1 MTLKAR
7 ILDLK
12 CRRPIIVVNEAD
24 AKRLGVIP
32 GTQVKIFDSTRPVPA
47 TVYVSGTMIGQGY
60 VGLSPEAAERLGVE
74 DGDRVRVTPMPPP
87 DSLPHL
93 HRRLRGERLSELEIK
108 SIITDIVEGSY
119 DEAGIA
125 AFLVSQLVYGLS
137 EEELT
142 ALVKA
147 MVETGETL
155 AFEELVYDEHSIGGV
170 PGNSKVAL
178 LAVPIVAS
186 TGLLI
191 PKTSSRAITSPAGT
205 ADTMEVLAKVEFEP
219 EELKE
224 IARRVRGT
232 LVWGGR
238 LNLAPAD
245 DILVQVE
252 RKLHIDPYPQMVA
265 SILSKKVAMGV
276 SRLVIDIPVGKGAK
290 IESISAAERLAAMFI
305 TQGGRLSMNIKVAM
319 TYGGQPIGHTIGPAL
334 EAREALETHIAG
346 KGSLSLIEKATTI
359 AGLVLEMA
367 GKTPQGSGRDLAYQL
382 LRSGKAYEKF
392 REIIEAQGGDPEVK
406 PEDISVGKYK
416 FTMTSHTDGA
426 VTHVDNAALTLI
438 AKAAGAPEDKT
449 AGIYLHAKTG
459 YRVRKGDPLI
469 TIYSGSKG
477 RLSEAMDLAAKY
489 APIVV
494 ESMLLKLI
502 P

>member
-1 MTLKAR
+1 MSFRAR

-12 CRRPIIVVNEAD
+12 CSRPIIVVSEED
-24 AKRLGVIP
+24 ASRLGIIP
-32 GTQVKIFDSTRPVPA
+32 GSQVKVLDSKKPVPA
-47 TVYVSGTMIGQGY
+47 VVFVSRTMVEKGY
-60 VGLSPEAAERLGVE
+60 VALSPEAAKRLRIDEGSVI
-74 DGDRVRVTPMPPP
+74 RIAPMPPP
-87 DSLPHL
+87 DSLPAL
-93 HRRLRGERLSELEIK
+93 HRRLRGERLTELEIK
-108 SIITDIVEGSY
+108 SIVTDIVEGSY

-142 ALVKA
+142 ALIKA

-219 EELKE
+219 DELKE
-224 IARRVRGT
+224 IARRVKGT

-252 RKLHIDPYPQMVA
+252 RKLNIDPYSQMVA
-265 SILSKKVAMGV
+265 SILSKKVAMSV

-290 IESISAAERLAAMFI
+290 MEDVSSAERIAAMFI
-305 TQGGRLSMNIKVAM
+305 TQGGRLGMNIKVAM

-334 EAREALETHIAG
+334 EAKEALETHIAG
-346 KGSLSLIEKATTI
+346 KGSLSLIEKAATI

-367 GKTPQGSGRDLAYQL
+367 GKAPQGGGKELACSI
-382 LRSGKAYEKF
+382 LRSGKAYAKF
-392 REIIEAQGGDPEVK
+392 REIIEAQGGDPDVK
-406 PEDISVGKYK
+406 PEDIPIGSHS
-416 FTMTSHTDGA
+416 FTIVSHTDGA

-438 AKAAGAPEDKT
+438 ARAAGAPEDKA

-469 TIYSGSKG
+469 TIYSSSKG
-477 RLSEAMDLAAKY
+477 RLNEAVDLAAKY
-489 APIVV
+489 SPIVV
-494 ESMLLKLI
+494 ESMLLKLV